1 MALELRQQLKLSQQ
15 LVMTPQLQQAIKL
28 LQLSRIELMETVQQ
42 ELLENPFLEESADAL
57 TPADSTEAP
66 ELRTETPEAYEKEL
80 SSNADWEDY
89 LGDFSSTPRQLSS
102 RETEIPEEG
111 ASFEARLS
119 SRPTLEGHLFWQL
132 RLSSFTERQRV
143 IGEVIIGNLAS
154 NGYLHANVEEIA
166 AMAATQPEMLELLGG
181 SDTPPVPEFFSE
193 AEAGAHG
200 DDVEYAPLLPDA
212 SPDIFGQTGA
222 TAPSPPA
229 SPVLTISPAEVE
241 TVLHLLQRFDPVG
254 VAARTAQ
261 ECLLVQIE
269 VLGYDRDPVL
279 VELVRDH
286 LEDLEKRRFKPLCR
300 KFRLN
305 MDDLKEYLDLIQTLD
320 PMPGAS
326 YGNSEPQYVSPDV
339 FVHKYDGEFVII
351 LNEDGL
357 PSLQLS
363 DIVSTLP
370 TVSGAEREYYQDK
383 MRSASWLI
391 KSLHQ
396 RQRTLYK
403 VMESIVKYQRGF
415 FEEGVTA
422 LKPLILKDIA
432 DDIGMHESTVSRIT
446 TNKYVA
452 TPHGIFE
459 LKFFFNSAIGVDD
472 GSSVGSESVKAL
484 IKQLIGDEDPKKPL
498 SDERIGEILKEK
510 LQLNIARRTVAKYR
524 TAMDIASSSKRKS
537 VF

>member
-28 LQLSRIELMETVQQ
+28 LQLSRLELMETVQQ
-42 ELLENPFLEESADAL
+42 ELLENPFLEESAESI
-57 TPADSTEAP
+57 TPADATEAA
-66 ELRTETPEAYEKEL
+66 EIRSEAVEAYDKEL
-80 SSNADWEDY
+80 ATNADWEDY
-89 LGDFSSTPRQLSS
+89 LGDFSSTSRQTSS
-102 RETEIPEEG
+102 RDAEIPEEMT
-111 ASFEARLS
+111 SFEARLT
-119 SRPTLEGHLFWQL
+119 SRPSLDGHLSWQL
-132 RLSSFTERQRV
+132 TLSSITEEQRT
-143 IGEVIIGNLAS
+143 IGEVIIGNIGS
-154 NGYLHANVEEIA
+154 NGYLQATMEEIA
-166 AMAATQPEMLELLGG
+166 DMAGAT
-181 SDTPPVPEFFSE
+181 VPE
-193 AEAGAHG
+193 
-200 DDVEYAPLLPDA
+200 VEVMLRR
-212 SPDIFGQTGA
+212 
-222 TAPSPPA
+222 
-229 SPVLTISPAEVE
+229 V
-241 TVLHLLQRFDPVG
+241 QRFDPVG
-254 VAARTAQ
+254 VAARSPQ

-279 VELVRDH
+279 VELVREH
-286 LEDLEKRRFKPLCR
+286 LEDLEKRRYKPLCR
-300 KFRLN
+300 KFRIN
-305 MDDLKEYLDLIQTLD
+305 MDDLKEYIDLILTLD

-326 YGNSEPQYVSPDV
+326 FGSSEPQYVSPDV

-351 LNEDGL
+351 LNEEGL

-363 DIVSTLP
+363 DIVDCLP
-370 TVSGAEREYYQDK
+370 TVSGPDKDYFQEK

-415 FEEGVTA
+415 FEEGVTQ

-432 DDIGMHESTVSRIT
+432 EDIGMHESTVSRIT
-446 TNKYVA
+446 TSKYVS

-459 LKFFFNSAIGVDD
+459 LKFFFNSAIGMDD

-484 IKQLIGDEDPKKPL
+484 IRQLVQGEDPRRPL

-524 TAMDIASSSKRKS
+524 TAMDIPSSSKRKS
-537 VF
+537 AF